1 MFSHLIFLRKSKHL
15 IFSLSTQKEAN
26 TWFGRL
32 KLFGSNGKKVKKAG
46 RQNRITLFVMGKKEE
61 IGVFYYTP
69 LGPSPP
75 TPGDDLFLEKNWH
88 VLFFTILKPFLTLFK
103 TPTEQYGFG
112 DDGDG
117 ERAFL
122 LCVGGIKIRG
132 RGTIKLSAQILS
144 ITSQSKHKSKTAL
157 WPPRHPPWLVPNVR
171 KKLPLQWTSFG
182 TSENSTEG
190 RFFLLILEIY
200 KLIIQQ
206 LKLEQPAL
214 LFQTLTRPCLTVL
227 NVLRPER
234 LRMSWLVTWKQN
246 MPNLLLDLPEN

>member
-75 TPGDDLFLEKNWH
+75 TPGYDLFLEKNWH

-144 ITSQSKHKSKTAL
+144 ITSQSKHKHK
-157 WPPRHPPWLVPNVR
+157 HPSQNTKYERFRENSQNRYSNFGNAYSVDDHGQTCFLDGNHGLVP
-171 KKLPLQWTSFG
+171 W
-182 TSENSTEG
+182 
-190 RFFLLILEIY
+190 FFW
-200 KLIIQQ
+200 QDCCHGVW
-206 LKLEQPAL
+206 
-214 LFQTLTRPCLTVL
+214 R
-227 NVLRPER
+227 
-234 LRMSWLVTWKQN
+234 
-246 MPNLLLDLPEN
+246 